1 MQGWFG
7 AQDLGTGNA
16 DTLVRITRMNSDHS
30 SQSEG
35 ALRRPKLLEK
45 ELTHEIIGAFYEV
58 YNALG
63 YGFLERIYKRAL
75 EIALRRRGLIVER
88 EFSIAVFFQGEE
100 IGHHRLDMFVER
112 RVVVE
117 VKSTRKWTLGDT
129 RQLLSGVNAAN
140 LQVGLL
146 LHFGPKAD
154 FKRVLGR
161 RRPNDRRSDP
171 SHPNDP

>member
-1 MQGWFG
+1 
-7 AQDLGTGNA
+7 
-16 DTLVRITRMNSDHS
+16 MNSDHS
-30 SQSEG
+30 SRSEG
-35 ALRRPKLLEK
+35 SLHRPSLLEK

-63 YGFLERIYKRAL
+63 YGFLERLYKRAL

-88 EFSIAVFFQGEE
+88 EFPIAVSFQGQE

-117 VKSTRKWTLGDT
+117 VKSTRQLTDADR
-129 RQLLSGVNAAN
+129 RQLLSSVTAAN
-140 LQVGLL
+140 LDVGLL

-154 FKRVLGR
+154 FRRILGKRM
-161 RRPNDRRSDP
+161 PNVKRSDP
-171 SHPNDP
+171 EDRNDP